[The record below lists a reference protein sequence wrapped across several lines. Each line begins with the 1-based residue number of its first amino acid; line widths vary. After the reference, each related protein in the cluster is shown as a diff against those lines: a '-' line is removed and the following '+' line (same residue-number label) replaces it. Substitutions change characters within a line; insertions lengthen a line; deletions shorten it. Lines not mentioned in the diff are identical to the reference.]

1 MLSLKEKTISSEIKY
16 KGKII
21 NVRYDDVI
29 ISDGQ
34 VKFREVVEHSGGVVI
49 VAITDENKVLL
60 VKQWRYPIGQELIEL
75 PAGKLEKGEDPFEA
89 AKRELEE
96 ETGYVA
102 QNWQDLGF
110 VFSTPGFCDEKL
122 YFYKATGL
130 KYTQTNFDD
139 GEIIKPSEMDV
150 DELFECIKT
159 GKINDA
165 KTIAAICMALKI

>member
-1 MLSLKEKTISSEIKY
+1 MQSLREKTVSSEVKY

-21 NVRYDDVI
+21 NVRLDDVI

-34 VKFREVVEHSGGVVI
+34 LKFREVVEHSGGVVI
-49 VAITDENKVLL
+49 AAITADNKILL

-110 VFSTPGFCDEKL
+110 VFSTPGFCDERL
-122 YFYKATGL
+122 YLYKATDL

-139 GEIIKPSEMDV
+139 GEIIKPIEISV
-150 DELFECIKT
+150 DEAFEWIKT

-165 KTIAAICMALKI
+165 KTIAAICLALKI